1 MVDEGG
7 RRMSAP
13 AMIYLA
19 LVFIGLGANLAKHGQ
34 PHTGKYSFTGR
45 AIVSGIV
52 CGLLYWGGFF
62 SQVAH
67 G

>member
-1 MVDEGG
+1 
-7 RRMSAP
+7 
-13 AMIYLA
+13 MIYLA

-45 AIVSGIV
+45 AIVSGLV